1 MIVALAIFSAVLRA
15 VIAGLAA
22 FMLTHRELGQILNKR
37 ERWGAGIVG
46 GCGFLTIPVILDVNK
61 VGTPFDT
68 VAGLAFS
75 VGMILFMWGFIDR
88 KLGHARRNAQ
98 SLEQARDHLRARGK
112 MWPPPPKLYRSSVSS
127 KDAA

>member
-1 MIVALAIFSAVLRA
+1 MIIVLAIFSAILRA

-88 KLGHARRNAQ
+88 KLGHARRNA
-98 SLEQARDHLRARGK
+98 SAVEQAKQHFAGRE
-112 MWPPPPKLYRSSVSS
+112 P
-127 KDAA
+127 

>member
-1 MIVALAIFSAVLRA
+1 MIIALAICSAILRA

-22 FMLTHRELGQILNKR
+22 FMLTHRELGNILNRR
-37 ERWGAGIVG
+37 ERWGGGIVG

-61 VGTPFDT
+61 AGTPFDT

-88 KLGHARRNAQ
+88 KLGHAKRNAEAV
-98 SLEQARDHLRARGK
+98 EQARQHFAG
-112 MWPPPPKLYRSSVSS
+112 S
-127 KDAA
+127 KQ